1 MADGSINQLNF
12 EVILQDKDFNTK
24 LQSLQTLAN
33 QFNITMSQALTL
45 SKVKATT
52 KDVAEL
58 EKAIKGA
65 SSAQTSLNQAM
76 NKMPAGKMSQYAQ
89 GLKETNTHLTG
100 ATNIMRTLSQLTGVA
115 FGAMGIRRFLSTL
128 IDVTGQF
135 EVQKM
140 ALGAMLQD
148 ADKADKIFGQFRQL
162 ALESPYTFQE
172 FTKFGKQLTAFNIP
186 AEQLVGTTK
195 MLADVAAGLGVDM
208 QRIILAYGQIK
219 SAGVLKGT
227 ELRQLTE
234 AGVPILDSLAKQI
247 ERTTGKTV
255 QLAEVFDMISKKQIP
270 FAMVEQ
276 AFKDM
281 TSEGGKFYNM
291 QEVLVET
298 LAGKIGKL
306 KDTWQQA
313 LYDIGSAQS
322 GVLKGSVDLL
332 TNIIANYDK
341 LGKVIF
347 ELVGIFGV
355 YKASLAVATALSKGY
370 TLAQIQQKAAT
381 IAVEKAQALLNATL
395 LKNPYVIVAAAVTAL
410 AYGIYKLATNQTLAE
425 KTSQEL
431 ARAVSK
437 AEVKAMEEVNTLD
450 KLSLKLQALSSDTD
464 EWKRAKSEVIQ
475 QFGKY
480 KSNLDE
486 EITKVGNLS
495 TVYGEL
501 RKKIAE
507 AAKAKMYQS
516 FVDTQTTNL
525 TKISDNALDK
535 YINGIADRD
544 ISEGLKKELL
554 GLVKSYVYEG
564 QALTT
569 AQTRALVFSG
579 LGKYLEEAREA
590 YTSLIGVDKQAREA
604 FGITDEML
612 KGLQGDA
619 EEANDVIKTLGNS
632 VPEVI
637 KEIEDLEASLKK
649 DRGRAATGVGLTD
662 EEVKKL
668 QTDEATLKK
677 YKNLYKTLTGKDYD
691 VKKTTTKGTE
701 ELAKQEKSIKAQISN
716 LQKLKDSYDK
726 LAQNPLVGEENAASL
741 MEKFYGETDLDFE
754 RRIRELTSAL
764 IQLNPELEDYVKGI
778 HDAFGKDAA
787 DEYLKS
793 LSEFDSISDKI
804 SDYLS
809 ESFEIDGEK
818 VGHKISKALTDLFN
832 KNVKVDL
839 KVEDMI
845 KDLEKAKVAVTTQ
858 YLVENA
864 NKFKEAGVT
873 EDVQKKMADAF
884 WDEYKKRRIQEIKE
898 QSAQEKKANEQATQ
912 EKIRGFASDIY
923 KELSGSLNL
932 TEWSRKSIGELE
944 NIKKVLSSL
953 DVPED
958 IKALLGDD
966 GELLDILS
974 TALKELAQ
982 QDIDKA
988 DERETEK
995 KAKNWGDIA
1004 SHVSSAASALEEFGE
1019 AAGNDD
1025 IKQLAHTLGLIASSA
1040 SAVIESLASE
1050 DPTKIITNAIS
1061 IFTSEI
1067 IGAITATAKLK
1078 RAIKDAAEES
1088 RRMSFTDA
1096 LSKGVDS
1103 IFGSNDLRKLNNA
1116 VAEIEKLRKLTN
1128 ADSRDGRSMQTGKSA
1143 KWWEFLLAPTATGAW
1158 AKTFTKTTDSIAG
1171 MAAKLGKSLTD
1182 EYGNL
1187 NAETL
1192 RAILETYTNLKQAD
1206 KDWIT
1211 QAINNSEAYSE
1222 AMEQLESVMESIVG
1236 DIATSAADTIVDG
1249 WIEAGKAA
1257 LDYADIIDDVAQSY
1271 AKMVIKSMI
1280 MDDVLND
1287 DAVKALKK
1295 AFISGDAGS
1304 AMSLIEGKLQEIADL
1319 EPVFQQVLETFDP
1332 YFKREG
1338 GEQVKASSKAISS
1351 NFSQDT
1357 IDYWSGQ
1364 LTLLVDY
1371 ARRGDEQR
1379 ELIAG
1384 LVTNLRD
1391 NMGVG
1396 NGDYTSNV
1404 QTYLATIQGD
1414 TSAIR
1419 SDIYSMRLAI
1429 QNMNDK
1435 GVRML

>member
-12 EVILQDKDFNTK
+12 EVILNDKDFNSK
-24 LQSLQTLAN
+24 LQNLQTLAN

-52 KDVAEL
+52 KDVADL

-65 SSAQTSLNQAM
+65 SSAQTTLNQAM

-89 GLKETNTHLTG
+89 GLKQTNIHLAG

-186 AEQLVGTTK
+186 AEKLVGTTK

-219 SAGVLKGT
+219 SAGVLKGM

-247 ERTTGKTV
+247 EKTTGKTV
-255 QLAEVFDMISKKQIP
+255 QLAEIFDMISKKQIP

-276 AFKDM
+276 AFRDM
-281 TSEGGKFYNM
+281 TTEGGRFYNM

-322 GVLKGSVDLL
+322 GILKGSVDLI
-332 TNIIANYDK
+332 TNIVANYDK
-341 LGKVIF
+341 LGRVIY
-347 ELVGIFGV
+347 ELVGIFGA
-355 YKASLAVATALSKGY
+355 YKASLAVTTAISKGY
-370 TLAQIQQKAAT
+370 TLAQIRQRAAT

-395 LKNPYVIVAAAVTAL
+395 LKNPYVLVAAAATAL
-410 AYGIYKLATNQTLAE
+410 AYGMYKLATNQTLAE
-425 KTSQEL
+425 KTSNEL
-431 ARAVSK
+431 AKAVSK
-437 AEVKAMEEVNTLD
+437 AEVKAMEEVSTLD
-450 KLSLKLQALSSDTD
+450 KLSMKLEALSSDTD

-525 TKISDNALDK
+525 TKISDDALDK

-564 QALTT
+564 QELTKSQAFALSM
-569 AQTRALVFSG
+569 SG

-590 YTSLIGVDKQAREA
+590 YSSLIGIDKQAREA
-604 FGITDEML
+604 FGITDDLL
-612 KGLQGDA
+612 KDLQGDA
-619 EEANDVIKTLGNS
+619 EEANDAIKTLGNS
-632 VPEVI
+632 VPDVI
-637 KEIEDLEASLKK
+637 KEIKSLEASLKK
-649 DRGRAATGVGLTD
+649 DRERAATGVGLTD
-662 EEVKKL
+662 EEIKKIE
-668 QTDEATLKK
+668 TDEATLKK
-677 YKNLYKTLTGKDYD
+677 YKNLYKTLTGQDYD
-691 VKKTTTKGTE
+691 VKKTTTKGSE
-701 ELAKQEKSIKAQISN
+701 DLAKQEKTIKSQISN
-716 LQKLKDSYDK
+716 LQKLKESYDK
-726 LAQNPLVGEENAASL
+726 LAQNPLIGEENATSL
-741 MEKFYGETDLDFE
+741 MERFYGETDLDFE
-754 RRIRELTSAL
+754 RRIRELASAL
-764 IQLNPELEDYVKGI
+764 IQLNPELDEYVKGI

-818 VGHKISKALTDLFN
+818 VGYKISKALTDLFN

-839 KVEDMI
+839 KVDDMV
-845 KDLEKAKVAVTTQ
+845 KDLEKAKAAITTQ
-858 YLVENA
+858 YLVDNTEL
-864 NKFKEAGVT
+864 FKEAGVA
-873 EDVQKKMADAF
+873 EEQQRKMADAF
-884 WDEYKKRRIQEIKE
+884 WDEYKRRRIEEITE
-898 QSAQEKKANEQATQ
+898 QSAQEKKANEQSTQ

-923 KELSGSLNL
+923 KQLSGSLNL
-932 TEWSRKSIGELE
+932 TEWSHKSIRELE
-944 NIKKVLSSL
+944 NIKQVLSSL

-958 IKALLGDD
+958 IKALLGED
-966 GELLDILS
+966 GELLDKLRE
-974 TALKELAQ
+974 ALKELAQ

-995 KAKNWGDIA
+995 KAKKWGAIA

-1040 SAVIESLASE
+1040 SAVIESFASD

-1061 IFTSEI
+1061 IFTTEI

-1078 RAIKDAAEES
+1078 QAIKDAAEES
-1088 RRMSFTDA
+1088 RRLSFTEA

-1103 IFGSNDLRKLNNA
+1103 IFGSNDLNKLNNA
-1116 VAEIEKLRKLTN
+1116 VANIEKLRNLTN
-1128 ADSRDGRSMQTGKSA
+1128 ADRENGRSVQTSKGA
-1143 KWWEFLLAPTATGAW
+1143 KWWEFLLAPTSTAAW
-1158 AKTFTKTTDSIAG
+1158 AKTFTRTTDTIAG
-1171 MAAKLGKSLTD
+1171 MASKLGRSLYD

-1192 RAILETYTNLKQAD
+1192 QTILNTYTNLKQAD
-1206 KDWIT
+1206 RDWIT
-1211 QAINNSEAYSE
+1211 QAINNSEAYAE
-1222 AMEQLESVMESIVG
+1222 AMEQLNDVVESIIG
-1236 DIATSAADTIVDG
+1236 DIASSAADTLVDG

-1257 LDYADIIDDVAQSY
+1257 LDYADILDDVAKSY
-1271 AKMVIKSMI
+1271 SKMLVKSMI
-1280 MDDVLND
+1280 IDSLEENTQAIKRAFANND
-1287 DAVKALKK
+1287 YQT
-1295 AFISGDAGS
+1295 
-1304 AMSLIEGKLQEIADL
+1304 AMSLVNDAMAQIEQLAPGIEEILSA
-1319 EPVFQQVLETFDP
+1319 FDP
-1332 YFKREG
+1332 YYKRE
-1338 GEQVKASSKAISS
+1338 ESERTASSKGLVS

-1364 LTLLVDY
+1364 LTLLVQY

-1379 ELIAG
+1379 EAITN
-1384 LVTNLRD
+1384 LVMALRD
-1391 NMGVG
+1391 NMGGGG

-1414 TSAIR
+1414 TTAIR
-1419 SDIYSMRLAI
+1419 GDIYAMKLAI

-1435 GVRML
+1435 GVKML